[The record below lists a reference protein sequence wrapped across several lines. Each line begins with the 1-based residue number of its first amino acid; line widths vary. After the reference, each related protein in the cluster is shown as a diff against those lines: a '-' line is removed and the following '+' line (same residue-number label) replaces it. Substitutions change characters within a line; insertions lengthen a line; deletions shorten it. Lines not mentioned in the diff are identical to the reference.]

1 MPTMTTARGAVIAL
15 IAASASLAATGSAQA
30 AFPGANGR
38 IVLHSDRSIYTMDP
52 GGGHRLELP
61 QDAIG
66 FGGLSVSA
74 DGLRIAYSAGHQIHV
89 VSSGGRG
96 DKTITSSATA
106 NADNPAFSPDGRQ
119 IAYERGYGIWIM
131 NADGGGERNLT
142 PGADIAHASTEP
154 AFSPDGRQIAYT
166 YNKQVWT
173 MSADGTGA
181 VALTPPVR
189 MCPLSTREM
198 YGSHPDWSPDGRRI
212 VFSGP
217 VSCDDSRG
225 RDIWVM
231 NADGSAKVDLTHDDA
246 TEDLSPVFSP
256 DGTAIAFTRDVDGH
270 PHVNTMPAD
279 GGAPVR
285 IPLGLYAE
293 DGVTWAVAVEPPRIS
308 VSVARKSVRVG
319 RRIVISGKVT
329 PAQAGRVTLRIER
342 AGSRAVSRRVR
353 LSHSRFRYAFKPRR
367 AGRYRIV
374 AILPAS
380 AGRAAARSRARSLR
394 VHR

>member
-1 MPTMTTARGAVIAL
+1 MPTTTTVRSAVIAL

-52 GGGHRLELP
+52 SGDHRVQLP
-61 QDAIG
+61 EDAIG

-89 VSSGGRG
+89 VGSDGRG

-106 NADNPAFSPDGRQ
+106 NADNPAFSPDGKR

-131 NADGGGERNLT
+131 NADGSGQRNLT
-142 PGADIAHASTEP
+142 PGADITHASTEP
-154 AFSPDGRQIAYT
+154 AFSPDGKRIAYT
-166 YNKQVWT
+166 DNQQIWT
-173 MSADGTGA
+173 MNADGTGA
-181 VALTPPVR
+181 VDLTPPVLI
-189 MCPLSTREM
+189 CPLSTRTM
-198 YGSHPDWSPDGRRI
+198 DGSHPDWSPDGRRI
-212 VFSGP
+212 VFVGP
-217 VSCDDSRG
+217 VSCDNSRG

-231 NADGSAKVDLTHDDA
+231 SADGSAKVNLIHDDA

-270 PHVNTMPAD
+270 PHVHIMSAD
-279 GGAPVR
+279 GGAPAR
-285 IPLGLYAE
+285 IPNGLYAE
-293 DGVTWAVAVEPPRIS
+293 DGVTWAVAVKPPRIAAT
-308 VSVARKSVRVG
+308 VTRKTVRLG
-319 RRIVISGKVT
+319 RRVVISGKVT
-329 PAQAGRVTLRIER
+329 PAQGGRVTLHIKR

-353 LSHSRFRYAFKPRR
+353 LSHSRFRYAYKPRR

-374 AILPAS
+374 AVLPAG
-380 AGRAAARSRARSLR
+380 AGHPAAKSRAHSLR
-394 VHR
+394 VRP